1 MVVRVQIE
9 FKGGFSS
16 LKCCSAMRPIQRA
29 PEGIKD
35 PMHQLPNTEIVSH
48 RSALSCPA
56 NCGEVIQLHLWMWFI
71 LFLSFS
77 FSFPFVNVI
86 HSFPFLFP
94 SQTDLFLNYLD
105 SIKLILSCWLTH
117 YLVWWSQTLCKWL
130 LKQVLSLVI
139 HLKRVKQSQQ
149 LSKNRTNRI
158 FHSICWQLRDKDSLK
173 SWFFIHLY

>member
-71 LFLSFS
+71 LFLSF
-77 FSFPFVNVI
+77 
-86 HSFPFLFP
+86 FLLKLTF
-94 SQTDLFLNYLD
+94 FFYYYYLD

-139 HLKRVKQSQQ
+139 HLKRVKRSQQ